1 MDTTAVDRVNTNSDG
16 EGSDESSSPE
26 FLTRDKYVIRQ
37 ILLASGLVVCL
48 LAASMSAILLISE
61 DSEVSNSNEKMF
73 DPLLQDEGHDHRNA
87 SEHVLYTDNIQP
99 VSFNSLTAPGNA
111 EVQVAES
118 PDGNTYAYIAGWSE
132 MHIVDVTNP
141 YNTTVKGVYIDPN
154 TQVLDVKYLQYDGR
168 EYVIV
173 QNQLVDPGNA
183 DPNVGEWG
191 DPAQVTVTL
200 VDVTDKENPTFVDA
214 WYDADHPSG
223 PHNLYT
229 QMIDNEW
236 YIFVA
241 NPEYEQCDV
250 GQGDACGGITI
261 AHLNFDG
268 FGDDPT
274 ILKVGE
280 AEVSWESTRGGW
292 IYIHDMTVQKW
303 PGDDV
308 NDPRFGKTYVYGA
321 YWEAG
326 LRIFDV
332 SDVPHPQNTPVEYAF
347 IAGGCVVSIGTQLGC
362 NWRAPEVGLW
372 MDFEDFDG
380 DGQPDSGTTGNEN
393 GGRSSYIHYAE
404 PVDDMVDASHLGY
417 PAGKMHLTL
426 LSTEVLD
433 TTVGTGMSYL
443 LDTTDY
449 ELYNGNIRFLPKLIH
464 GWEIPFAED
473 HHIPGGE
480 EWLLFSPHNADIE
493 IFTTG
498 LPGYPDNSHGGA
510 WDGRIYLSSYH
521 AGLWVIDIETM
532 MIAGLSD
539 GNKTAVHAESTVGY
553 HISHAG
559 DGEPLD
565 SSYYDFGW
573 TPFIWAAEYHE
584 GYTYLSCI
592 TTGLYIVQLDIDKPY
607 GN

>member
-1 MDTTAVDRVNTNSDG
+1 MTGQLRGAMDNRRVALAG
-16 EGSDESSSPE
+16 VLVF
-26 FLTRDKYVIRQ
+26 FLLSASVAT
-37 ILLASGLVVCL
+37 ILLSKEK
-48 LAASMSAILLISE
+48 SNTINDSIS
-61 DSEVSNSNEKMF
+61 VL

-87 SEHVLYTDNIQP
+87 SQHVMYTDNIQP
-99 VSFNSLTAPGNA
+99 VSFNQLTAPGNA
-111 EVQVAES
+111 EIQVAES

-132 MHIVDVTNP
+132 LHIVDVTNP
-141 YNTTVKGVYIDPN
+141 ENTTVTGVYVDPN
-154 TQVLDVKYLQYDGR
+154 TQVLDVKYLQYNGD
-168 EYVIV
+168 EYVVV

-200 VDVTDKENPTFVDA
+200 IDVSDKSNPTYVDA

-229 QMIDNEW
+229 HLIDDEW

-241 NPEYEQCDV
+241 NPDYEQCDV

-268 FGDDPT
+268 PSDSPR

-280 AEVSWESTRGGW
+280 AEVNWQNTLGGW
-292 IYIHDMTVQKW
+292 IYIHDMTVQTW
-303 PGDDV
+303 PGEDQQ
-308 NDPRFGKTYVYGA
+308 DPRYGRTYIYGA

-332 SDVPHPQNTPVEYAF
+332 SDVPHPQNSPIEYAF
-347 IAGGCVVSIGTQLGC
+347 IAGGCAATLGTQLTC
-362 NWRAPEVGLW
+362 NWRAPEVGQW
-372 MDFEDFDG
+372 MEFADLDE
-380 DGQPDSGTTGNEN
+380 DGQIDCGCTGNEN
-393 GGRSSYIHYAE
+393 GGRASYIHYAE
-404 PVDDMVDASHLGY
+404 PMDDMVDASHLGY
-417 PAGKMHLTL
+417 PEGKLHLTFL
-426 LSTEVLD
+426 ATEVLE
-433 TTVGTGMSYL
+433 TTVGTGLGYL

-449 ELYNGNIRFLPKLIH
+449 EMLNGQITFKPKVIH
-464 GWEIPFAED
+464 SWEIPFAED

-480 EWLLFSPHNADIE
+480 EWLLFSPHNSDAQ
-493 IFTTG
+493 IFETNSAG
-498 LPGYPDNSHGGA
+498 LPDQSLGGN

-521 AGLWVIDIETM
+521 AGLWIIDIETLM
-532 MIAGLSD
+532 LEGKNSD
-539 GNKTAVHAESTVGY
+539 LNRTEVHSASTIGY
-553 HISHAG
+553 HIPHG
-559 DGEPLD
+559 QDGTPLS

-573 TPFIWAAEYHE
+573 TPFIWAAEYHN

-607 GN
+607 HVN

>member
-1 MDTTAVDRVNTNSDG
+1 MDNRRVALAGVLIFFLFTASIAAIFL
-16 EGSDESSSPE
+16 SDE
-26 FLTRDKYVIRQ
+26 T
-37 ILLASGLVVCL
+37 
-48 LAASMSAILLISE
+48 SE
-61 DSEVSNSNEKMF
+61 SVEGNFSII
-73 DPLLQDEGHDHRNA
+73 DPLMQDEGHDHRNA
-87 SEHVLYTDNIQP
+87 SQHIMYTDNIQP
-99 VSFNSLTAPGNA
+99 ISFNQLTAPGNA

-118 PDGNTYAYIAGWSE
+118 PDGGTYAYIAGWSE

-141 YNTTVKGVYIDPN
+141 ENTTVTGVYVDPN
-154 TQVLDVKYLQYDGR
+154 TQVLDVKYLQYNGD

-200 VDVTDKENPTFVDA
+200 IDVSDKYNPTYVDA

-229 QMIDNEW
+229 HMIDDEW

-241 NPEYEQCDV
+241 NPDYEQCDI

-268 FGDDPT
+268 PSDSPR

-280 AEVSWESTRGGW
+280 AEVNWQNTLGGW
-292 IYIHDMTVQKW
+292 IYIHDMTVQTW
-303 PGDDV
+303 PGEDQQ
-308 NDPRFGKTYVYGA
+308 DPRYGKTYIYGA

-332 SDVPHPQNTPVEYAF
+332 SDVPHPQNSPIEYAF
-347 IAGGCVVSIGTQLGC
+347 IAGGCAATLGTQLTC
-362 NWRAPEVGLW
+362 NWRAPEVGQW
-372 MDFEDFDG
+372 MEFADLDE
-380 DGQPDSGTTGNEN
+380 DGQIDCGCTGNEN
-393 GGRSSYIHYAE
+393 GGRASYIHYAE
-404 PVDDMVDASHLGY
+404 PMDEMVDASHLGY
-417 PAGKMHLTL
+417 PAGKMHLTFL
-426 LSTEVLD
+426 ATEVLE
-433 TTVGTGMSYL
+433 TTVGTGLGYL
-443 LDTTDY
+443 IDTT
-449 ELYNGNIRFLPKLIH
+449 EFEMLNGQVRFLPKIIH
-464 GWEIPFAED
+464 SWEIPFAEQ

-480 EWLLFSPHNADIE
+480 EWLLFSPHNSDAQ
-493 IFTTG
+493 IFETNSALG
-498 LPGYPDNSHGGA
+498 LPDQSLGGN

-521 AGLWVIDIETM
+521 AGLWIVDIETLM
-532 MIAGLSD
+532 LEALNPD
-539 GNKTAVHAESTVGY
+539 LNRTEVHSVSTIGY
-553 HISHAG
+553 HLPHG
-559 DGEPLD
+559 QDGIPLS

-573 TPFIWAAEYHE
+573 TPFIWAAEYHN

-607 GN
+607 HVS

>member
-1 MDTTAVDRVNTNSDG
+1 MDNRRVALAGVLIFFLFTASIAAVFL
-16 EGSDESSSPE
+16 SDE
-26 FLTRDKYVIRQ
+26 T
-37 ILLASGLVVCL
+37 
-48 LAASMSAILLISE
+48 SE
-61 DSEVSNSNEKMF
+61 SIKSNSSIM
-73 DPLLQDEGHDHRNA
+73 DPLMQDEGHDHRNA
-87 SEHVLYTDNIQP
+87 SQHIMYTDNIQP
-99 VSFNSLTAPGNA
+99 ISFNQLTAPGNA

-118 PDGNTYAYIAGWSE
+118 PDGGTYAYIAGWSE

-141 YNTTVKGVYIDPN
+141 ENTTVTGVYVDPN
-154 TQVLDVKYLQYDGR
+154 TQVLDVKYLQYNGD

-200 VDVTDKENPTFVDA
+200 IDVSDKYNPTYVDA

-229 QMIDNEW
+229 HMIDNEW

-241 NPEYEQCDV
+241 NPDYEQCDI

-268 FGDDPT
+268 PGDSPR

-280 AEVSWESTRGGW
+280 AEVNWQNTLGGW
-292 IYIHDMTVQKW
+292 IYIHDMTVQTW
-303 PGDDV
+303 PGEDQQ
-308 NDPRFGKTYVYGA
+308 DPRYGRTYIYGA

-332 SDVPHPQNTPVEYAF
+332 SDVPHPQNSPIEYAF
-347 IAGGCVVSIGTQLGC
+347 IAGGCAATLGTQLTC
-362 NWRAPEVGLW
+362 NWRAPEVGQW
-372 MDFEDFDG
+372 MEFADLDE
-380 DGQPDSGTTGNEN
+380 DGQIDCGCTGNEN
-393 GGRSSYIHYAE
+393 GGRASYIHYAE
-404 PVDDMVDASHLGY
+404 PMDEMVDASHLGY
-417 PAGKMHLTL
+417 PAGKMHLTFL
-426 LSTEVLD
+426 ATEVLE
-433 TTVGTGMSYL
+433 TTVGTGLGYL
-443 LDTTDY
+443 IDTTEY
-449 ELYNGNIRFLPKLIH
+449 EMLNGQVTFKPKIIH
-464 GWEIPFAED
+464 SWEIPFAEA

-480 EWLLFSPHNADIE
+480 EWLLFSPHNSDAQ
-493 IFTTG
+493 IFETNSALG
-498 LPGYPDNSHGGA
+498 LPDQSLGGN

-521 AGLWVIDIETM
+521 AGLWIIDIETLM
-532 MIAGLSD
+532 LEARNPDLNRTEVHSLS
-539 GNKTAVHAESTVGY
+539 TIGY
-553 HISHAG
+553 HLPHG
-559 DGEPLD
+559 QDGIPLS

-573 TPFIWAAEYHE
+573 TPFIWAAEYHN

-607 GN
+607 HVG

>member
-1 MDTTAVDRVNTNSDG
+1 MDNRRVALAGVLIFFLFTASVAAIFL
-16 EGSDESSSPE
+16 SDE
-26 FLTRDKYVIRQ
+26 T
-37 ILLASGLVVCL
+37 
-48 LAASMSAILLISE
+48 SE
-61 DSEVSNSNEKMF
+61 SVEGNFSII
-73 DPLLQDEGHDHRNA
+73 DPLMQDEGHDHRNA
-87 SEHVLYTDNIQP
+87 SQHIMYTDNIQP
-99 VSFNSLTAPGNA
+99 ISFNQLTAPGNA

-118 PDGNTYAYIAGWSE
+118 PDGGTYAYIAGWSE

-141 YNTTVKGVYIDPN
+141 ENTTVTGVYVDPN
-154 TQVLDVKYLQYDGR
+154 TQVLDVKYLQYNGD

-200 VDVTDKENPTFVDA
+200 IDVSDKYNPTYVDA

-229 QMIDNEW
+229 HMIDNEW

-241 NPEYEQCDV
+241 NPDYEQCDI

-268 FGDDPT
+268 PSDSPR

-280 AEVSWESTRGGW
+280 AEVNWQNTLGGW
-292 IYIHDMTVQKW
+292 IYIHDMTVQTW
-303 PGDDV
+303 PGEDQQ
-308 NDPRFGKTYVYGA
+308 DPRYGKTYIYGA

-332 SDVPHPQNTPVEYAF
+332 SDVPHPQNSPIEYAF
-347 IAGGCVVSIGTQLGC
+347 IAGGCAATLGTQLTC
-362 NWRAPEVGLW
+362 NWRAPEVGQW
-372 MDFEDFDG
+372 MEFADLDE
-380 DGQPDSGTTGNEN
+380 DGQIDCGCTGNEN
-393 GGRSSYIHYAE
+393 GGRASYIHYAE
-404 PVDDMVDASHLGY
+404 PMDEMVDASHLGY
-417 PAGKMHLTL
+417 PAGKMHLTFL
-426 LSTEVLD
+426 ATEVLE
-433 TTVGTGMSYL
+433 TTVGTGLGYL
-443 LDTTDY
+443 LDTT
-449 ELYNGNIRFLPKLIH
+449 EFEMLNGQVRFLPKIIH
-464 GWEIPFAED
+464 SWEIPFAEQ

-480 EWLLFSPHNADIE
+480 EWLLFSPHNSDAQ
-493 IFTTG
+493 IFETNSALG
-498 LPGYPDNSHGGA
+498 LPDQSLGGN

-521 AGLWVIDIETM
+521 AGLWIIDIETLM
-532 MIAGLSD
+532 LEALNPD
-539 GNKTAVHAESTVGY
+539 LNRTEVHSVSTIGY
-553 HISHAG
+553 HLPHG
-559 DGEPLD
+559 QDGIPLS

-573 TPFIWAAEYHE
+573 TPFIWAAEYHN

-607 GN
+607 HVS

>member
-1 MDTTAVDRVNTNSDG
+1 MDNRRVALAGVLIFFLLTASVAAIFL
-16 EGSDESSSPE
+16 SDE
-26 FLTRDKYVIRQ
+26 T
-37 ILLASGLVVCL
+37 
-48 LAASMSAILLISE
+48 SE
-61 DSEVSNSNEKMF
+61 SVEGNFSII
-73 DPLLQDEGHDHRNA
+73 DPLMQDEGHDHRNA
-87 SEHVLYTDNIQP
+87 SQHIMYTDNIQP
-99 VSFNSLTAPGNA
+99 ISFNQLTAPGNA

-118 PDGNTYAYIAGWSE
+118 PDGGTYAYIAGWSE

-141 YNTTVKGVYIDPN
+141 ENTTVTGVYVDPN
-154 TQVLDVKYLQYDGR
+154 TQVLDVKYLQYNGD

-200 VDVTDKENPTFVDA
+200 IDVSDKYNPTYVDA

-229 QMIDNEW
+229 HMIDNEW

-241 NPEYEQCDV
+241 NPDYEQCDI

-268 FGDDPT
+268 PSDSPR

-280 AEVSWESTRGGW
+280 AEVNWQNTLGGW
-292 IYIHDMTVQKW
+292 IYIHDMTVQTW
-303 PGDDV
+303 PGEDQQ
-308 NDPRFGKTYVYGA
+308 DPRYGKTYIYGA

-332 SDVPHPQNTPVEYAF
+332 SDVPHPQNSPIEYAF
-347 IAGGCVVSIGTQLGC
+347 IAGGCAATLGTQLTC
-362 NWRAPEVGLW
+362 NWRAPEVGQW
-372 MDFEDFDG
+372 MEFADLDE
-380 DGQPDSGTTGNEN
+380 DGQIDCGCTGNEN
-393 GGRSSYIHYAE
+393 GGRASYIHYAE
-404 PVDDMVDASHLGY
+404 PMDEMVDASHLGY
-417 PAGKMHLTL
+417 PAGKMHLTFL
-426 LSTEVLD
+426 ATEVLE
-433 TTVGTGMSYL
+433 TTVGTGLGYL
-443 LDTTDY
+443 LDTT
-449 ELYNGNIRFLPKLIH
+449 EFEMLNGQVRFLPKIIH
-464 GWEIPFAED
+464 SWEIPFAEQ

-480 EWLLFSPHNADIE
+480 EWLLFSPHNSDAQ
-493 IFTTG
+493 IFETNSALG
-498 LPGYPDNSHGGA
+498 LPDQSLGGN

-521 AGLWVIDIETM
+521 AGLWIIDIETLM
-532 MIAGLSD
+532 LEALNPD
-539 GNKTAVHAESTVGY
+539 LNRTEVHSVSTIGY
-553 HISHAG
+553 HLPHG
-559 DGEPLD
+559 QDGIPLS

-573 TPFIWAAEYHE
+573 TPFIWAAEYHN

-607 GN
+607 HVS